1 MGRLLKS
8 NNIFVDVYD
17 QWMDDKQ
24 AYLDWVAFFKR
35 QGDFESALELA
46 CGTGNLTQYLCPLSQ
61 RYVATDIDEDML
73 NKAQE
78 KLASLSI
85 EFQLADMRD
94 FQLMERFD
102 RIICGADSVNFN
114 QNIKQLKK
122 TVANIQAHLN
132 PNGKFIFDV
141 HHPNRLHTY
150 REGYVETG
158 QVDDI
163 FFEYV
168 LYSKRNK
175 LIHDFYWYTASYPI
189 VQQFI
194 QTVFTQKQLQMV
206 FDEKTWSLHVENEH
220 GEIGFVDGEKWHIA
234 AQLKETR

>member
-8 NNIFVDVYD
+8 DNIFVDVYD
-17 QWMDDKQ
+17 QWMDDEQ

-35 QGDFESALELA
+35 QGPFTSALELA
-46 CGTGNLTQYLCPLSQ
+46 CGTGNLTQHLCSLGE
-61 RYVATDIDEDML
+61 RYVATDIDEEML

-78 KLASLSI
+78 KLSHLPI

-94 FQLMERFD
+94 FNLLEQFD
-102 RIICGADSVNFN
+102 RVICGADSMNFN

-122 TVANIQAHLN
+122 TVEHVRKHLN
-132 PNGKFIFDV
+132 PQGIFVFDV
-141 HHPNRLHTY
+141 HHPKRLETY

-158 QVDDI
+158 QLDDI

-175 LIHDFYWYTASYPI
+175 LIHDFYWYPQTYPI
-189 VQQFI
+189 VQQFV
-194 QTVFTQKQLQMV
+194 QTIFTQKQLLMV
-206 FDEKTWSLHVENEH
+206 FDDDTWNLHVENEQ
-220 GEIGFVDGEKWHIA
+220 GKQGFVDGEKWHIA
-234 AQLKETR
+234 AQLKEKR